1 MTISQRDVTA
11 LESRINSKLTGYN
24 AEFIMTIHFS
34 VDRLN
39 DARNTPPITIPELEN
54 IFDRLINQHIL
65 AIVALNDKDTFNI
78 RCTSSH
84 INMPCGVRKETNNN
98 GSISHKN
105 IIITVMRKRNFF
117 SKDPIEF
124 KV

>member
-1 MTISQRDVTA
+1 
-11 LESRINSKLTGYN
+11 
-24 AEFIMTIHFS
+24 MTIHFS

-39 DARNTPPITIPELEN
+39 DARNNPPISIQELED
-54 IFDRLINQHIL
+54 IFDRLIKQHIL

-84 INMPCGVRKETNNN
+84 INMPCGVSKETDNN
-98 GSISHKN
+98 GSVSHKN
-105 IIITVMRKRNFF
+105 IIITVMRKRKFF
-117 SKDPIEF
+117 AKDPVEF